1 MGSELFIRARGAAR
15 PAPAAGALED
25 YLLPLFGAVDGDL
38 ADVVAAAARGAAPLC
53 DDRDAAC
60 DGAMERLRRSLR
72 ARYGL
77 WHIQLLS
84 GFNLALYGFGSKR
97 ALLRDF
103 ADATLCDGLTLL
115 CDAFR
120 PQLRWRDVLS
130 EMASRALLDAPD
142 AEAHRDDLSFA
153 EEIVRRLERQFD
165 VLLERGELKQS
176 DAAAPA
182 PRGRRRRSANGDMGA
197 GGGAS
202 AAAGYCARVY
212 VVLHGLEALL
222 ARGGDA
228 GLDVLRTLADS
239 PVVHLVVTFEHADAQ
254 FLLDADTLE
263 RANLVFHECT
273 TFERYAE
280 EIAADRAALAALMP
294 AEAASTSAAA
304 VRSGAAVGIG
314 LMHVLESLTPR
325 HLEILQIV
333 TRRHVEWR
341 GQREADRGADGIPFR
356 DFLESCMKKMLVQG
370 EVQLRRYLVELRDH
384 DLVVER
390 AGRVL
395 LSASRGDG
403 DVRLIAD
410 WKNRAA
416 KGR

>member
-1 MGSELFIRARGAAR
+1 M
-15 PAPAAGALED
+15 
-25 YLLPLFGAVDGDL
+25 
-38 ADVVAAAARGAAPLC
+38 
-53 DDRDAAC
+53 
-60 DGAMERLRRSLR
+60 
-72 ARYGL
+72 
-77 WHIQLLS
+77 
-84 GFNLALYGFGSKR
+84 
-97 ALLRDF
+97 
-103 ADATLCDGLTLL
+103 
-115 CDAFR
+115 
-120 PQLRWRDVLS
+120 
-130 EMASRALLDAPD
+130 
-142 AEAHRDDLSFA
+142 
-153 EEIVRRLERQFD
+153 
-165 VLLERGELKQS
+165 
-176 DAAAPA
+176 
-182 PRGRRRRSANGDMGA
+182 
-197 GGGAS
+197 
-202 AAAGYCARVY
+202 Y